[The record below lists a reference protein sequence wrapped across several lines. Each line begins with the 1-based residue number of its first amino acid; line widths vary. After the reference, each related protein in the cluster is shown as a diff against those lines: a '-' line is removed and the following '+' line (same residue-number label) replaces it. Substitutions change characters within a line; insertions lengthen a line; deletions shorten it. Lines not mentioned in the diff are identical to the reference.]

1 MIATFAT
8 AALIGVGIGII
19 SGMLGIGGGM
29 IMVPVFRIV
38 FGMSALAS
46 TATSLFTIIPT
57 SISGAL
63 SHLRAKTCVLK
74 LGVALGIGGAV
85 TSSVGVM
92 LAQISPSWLVMTATA
107 LVIAY
112 SSTTMLRK
120 ALKMPKE
127 AGSDVGESAAAKADG
142 AEPTASAGS
151 AESLATPGPNPTSAP
166 SGSSPAQPDLSTK
179 QLLIAVGIGMLAGI
193 ASGYVGLGG
202 GFIMVP
208 LMASVLNMPMKLTS
222 GTSLIA
228 ILLLATPASIT
239 QCMIGNVDYVAG
251 IAMACGSIPGAI
263 LGSNLVK
270 RLPERTLRFLFS
282 GFLFIAAILLIVKEA
297 GLMA

>member
-1 MIATFAT
+1 MALLVGSAMALLIA
-8 AALIGVGIGII
+8 AALVGVVIGIF
-19 SGMLGIGGGM
+19 SGLLGIGGGM
-29 IMVPVFRIV
+29 VMVPVFRLV
-38 FGMSALAS
+38 FGMSPIAS
-46 TATSLFTIIPT
+46 TATSLFAIIPT
-57 SISGAL
+57 SISGGIQRIRN
-63 SHLRAKTCVLK
+63 HTCVVKLGIAMGIGGAITSS
-74 LGVALGIGGAV
+74 LGVALAQVVPGWAIMVTAAVVIG
-85 TSSVGVM
+85 
-92 LAQISPSWLVMTATA
+92 
-107 LVIAY
+107 Y
-112 SSTTMLRK
+112 SSFTSFKK
-120 ALKMPKE
+120 ALEKPSQQK
-127 AGSDVGESAAAKADG
+127 AAAQEAAFEGQFTGRQYAVAVVIG
-142 AEPTASAGS
+142 AFAG
-151 AESLATPGPNPTSAP
+151 LV
-166 SGSSPAQPDLSTK
+166 SGF
-179 QLLIAVGIGMLAGI
+179 IG
-193 ASGYVGLGG
+193 VGG